1 MYRSSVY
8 LPYHAGL
15 TFILVD
21 LTPFGAAVASTL
33 SLYQDKVDV
42 ASKAGVYRV
51 AKYVYRAVVPLQAG
65 QILGNVAGVN
75 GSGPGG
81 IEALVSLSVGC
92 LQTSLIAAHSTKT
105 GVVSSSSNAKAR
117 QNTLKL
123 CTPCA
128 IRLVQVSLDRIAFQ
142 LVASFA
148 VEVDRA
154 R

>member
-1 MYRSSVY
+1 M
-8 LPYHAGL
+8 
-15 TFILVD
+15 D
-21 LTPFGAAVASTL
+21 LSPFGAAVASTL

-81 IEALVSLSVGC
+81 IEALVSLSNGFPRR
-92 LQTSLIAAHSTKT
+92 LLIGTHSTKT
-105 GVVSSSSNAKAR
+105 GLVSSSLNAKAL
-117 QNTLKL
+117 QNTPK
-123 CTPCA
+123 PCMPYA
-128 IRLVQVSLDRIAFQ
+128 IRLVQVSLAGIVCQ

>member
-1 MYRSSVY
+1 MDQRDGLLASV
-8 LPYHAGL
+8 LAWCNCCIFNGRAVGVL
-15 TFILVD
+15 FVSFVSALLKLICDQTVD

-81 IEALVSLSVGC
+81 IEALVSCSAC
-92 LQTSLIAAHSTKT
+92 LL
-105 GVVSSSSNAKAR
+105 R
-117 QNTLKL
+117 Y
-123 CTPCA
+123 
-128 IRLVQVSLDRIAFQ
+128 
-142 LVASFA
+142 
-148 VEVDRA
+148 
-154 R
+154 

>member
-8 LPYHAGL
+8 LPYNAGL

-81 IEALVSLSVGC
+81 IEALV
-92 LQTSLIAAHSTKT
+92 
-105 GVVSSSSNAKAR
+105 
-117 QNTLKL
+117 
-123 CTPCA
+123 
-128 IRLVQVSLDRIAFQ
+128 RL
-142 LVASFA
+142 
-148 VEVDRA
+148 
-154 R
+154 